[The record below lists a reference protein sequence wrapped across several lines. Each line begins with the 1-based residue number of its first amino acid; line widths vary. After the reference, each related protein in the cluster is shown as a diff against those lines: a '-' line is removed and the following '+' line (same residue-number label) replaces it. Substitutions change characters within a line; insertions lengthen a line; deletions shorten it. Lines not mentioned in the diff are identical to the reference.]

1 MRMNRVLL
9 DERSEIAGDSPSSFQ
24 SAITQARFESRSV
37 GVELVTEQDLE
48 PFGDTVMPTYQVR
61 IEKRSGKRSSDAA
74 SWNKLGEQGW
84 ELVSVVGKQAFFR
97 RLSRNRR

>member
-9 DERSEIAGDSPSSFQ
+9 DDGSEIAEGSPSSFQ
-24 SAITQARFESRSV
+24 LAISQARFESRSV

-48 PFGDTVMPTYQVR
+48 SFGDTVLPTYRVR

-97 RLSRNRR
+97 RVVTNRR